1 MLRENIEIL
10 GKSED
15 AVFYTKQQN
24 LVTTLKKELKLQIK
38 PSKRESG

>member
-1 MLRENIEIL
+1 MVRENIEIL

-24 LVTTLKKELKLQIK
+24 LVTTLKKELKL
-38 PSKRESG
+38 